1 MIKQNLSQK
10 MLLKLSPQQIQ
21 LMKLFQIPTASL
33 EQRIQQELEENPA
46 LEEGEMYDDMYSHS
60 TETST
65 DSDLVKEDFGKDS
78 ETSETYELDDYVNE
92 YMEDDPNIYNYGS
105 EQNSEDGDRTI
116 PVSMD
121 FSFHEHLENQ
131 LSLLN
136 LSEDQIIV
144 AKQIIGSI
152 DDDGYLR
159 RDPDAITDDL
169 LFSQNLITSTE
180 EIYRILRQIQK
191 FDPPG
196 VGARNLQECL
206 ALQLEYK
213 LSFENNIS
221 KNDPLKIAY
230 RIINEM
236 FDEFSKKHFEK
247 LKKQLLMDEKDLR
260 AAMEVILKLNPKPA
274 SGYSRSKG
282 EFQQYIVPDFIIE
295 NKNGE
300 LELSLNSKNA
310 PDLKVSNQYK
320 EMLRSYKRNADNGK
334 ITKKD
339 KETILFIRQKIDS
352 AKWFI
357 DALQQRYET
366 LMATMYAIMQF
377 QYEYFLTGDPKN
389 QKPMILKD
397 ISDVTGLDISTISR
411 VANSKFVQTEF
422 GTMLLKN
429 FFSESIQNEEGEEVS
444 TKEIKN
450 LLTNIVKEENK
461 QKPLSDDVLK
471 EILKNKGFNIARRTI
486 TKYREQLNIPVARL
500 RKEL

>member
-1 MIKQNLSQK
+1 M
-10 MLLKLSPQQIQ
+10 
-21 LMKLFQIPTASL
+21 
-33 EQRIQQELEENPA
+33 
-46 LEEGEMYDDMYSHS
+46 
-60 TETST
+60 
-65 DSDLVKEDFGKDS
+65 
-78 ETSETYELDDYVNE
+78 
-92 YMEDDPNIYNYGS
+92 
-105 EQNSEDGDRTI
+105 
-116 PVSMD
+116 
-121 FSFHEHLENQ
+121 
-131 LSLLN
+131 
-136 LSEDQIIV
+136 
-144 AKQIIGSI
+144 
-152 DDDGYLR
+152 
-159 RDPDAITDDL
+159 
-169 LFSQNLITSTE
+169 
-180 EIYRILRQIQK
+180 
-191 FDPPG
+191 
-196 VGARNLQECL
+196 
-206 ALQLEYK
+206 
-213 LSFENNIS
+213 
-221 KNDPLKIAY
+221 
-230 RIINEM
+230 
-236 FDEFSKKHFEK
+236 
-247 LKKQLLMDEKDLR
+247 
-260 AAMEVILKLNPKPA
+260 
-274 SGYSRSKG
+274 
-282 EFQQYIVPDFIIE
+282 PDFIIE

-320 EMLRSYKRNADNGK
+320 EMLRSYKRNADKGK
-334 ITKKD
+334 ITRKD